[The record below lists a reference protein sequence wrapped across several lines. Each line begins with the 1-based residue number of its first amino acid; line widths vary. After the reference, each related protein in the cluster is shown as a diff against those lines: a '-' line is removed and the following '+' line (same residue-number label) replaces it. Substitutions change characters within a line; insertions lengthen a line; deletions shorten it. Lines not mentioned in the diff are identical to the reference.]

1 MNWTER
7 RERFRAILSGN
18 RCVHPGSV
26 YDAISARIAEDL
38 GFEVGMFSGSIG
50 SMSVLGA
57 PDLVVLTLTEFAGQ
71 AYRICRAGNLALL
84 VDADHGYGNALNV
97 RRTVEELETAG
108 ICAMSIEDTVLPR
121 PYGSGGKP
129 SLSSV
134 EEGVGKM
141 KAALS
146 ARQDKNLV
154 IAGRTSALA
163 IANLDEA
170 VKRAKAYEAAG
181 VDAVFL
187 AGGVTVEAVEVV
199 SSAIKIPLILGGGGG
214 QLGDLD
220 WLGGASSPGRIAD
233 ARPVLGR
240 GAGCLRHAEGAARRC
255 RAARPQE
262 HRLARADAAG
272 HPRRRL
278 SAMDERLSRR
288 GLSVTSP
295 QRGAGASGSKRS
307 SGSANSAPLKPIA
320 ARNASRTSGG
330 WPV

>member
-7 RERFRAILSGN
+7 RERFRAILSGS

-57 PDLVVLTLTEFAGQ
+57 PDLVVLTFTEFAGQ
-71 AYRICRAGNLALL
+71 ANRICRAGNLALL

-121 PYGSGGKP
+121 PYGSNGKP
-129 SLSSV
+129 NLSSV
-134 EEGVGKM
+134 EEGAGKM

-163 IANLDEA
+163 IASLDEA

-181 VDAVFL
+181 VDAIFL

-199 SSAIKIPLILGGGGG
+199 SSAIKIPLILGGGSG
-214 QLGDLD
+214 QLGNLD
-220 WLGGASSPGRIAD
+220 WLAAHRVRVALQTH
-233 ARPVLGR
+233 APVLGR
-240 GAGCLRHAEGAARRC
+240 GAGGLRYAEGIARGCGAAR
-255 RAARPQE
+255 AEE
-262 HRLARADAAG
+262 HRPARADAAG

-278 SAMDERLSRR
+278 SAMDKGLPRR
-288 GLSVTSP
+288 GLSGT
-295 QRGAGASGSKRS
+295 RS
-307 SGSANSAPLKPIA
+307 AL
-320 ARNASRTSGG
+320 R
-330 WPV
+330 